1 LLILLYFYF
10 IDGHNSS
17 LSARAKNDTNTT
29 SSSFNSPSSPFDSL
43 RTWSSSALLY
53 ARQYVSE
60 HLSRGNGS
68 STTGD
73 PETVARVSALRE
85 QQRYYARLLRIAT
98 TLTGQLEQIV
108 RTQRALGGAFGELS
122 QCGGDV
128 ALGEQFACSTD
139 VMRLMS
145 KQGDALLGDLFFLFM
160 VTALEA
166 TCLLL
171 CLITLV

>member
-1 LLILLYFYF
+1 MHCVLTVIA
-10 IDGHNSS
+10 DGHNS
-17 LSARAKNDTNTT
+17 LSDAPIKNNSHSTPT
-29 SSSFNSPSSPFDSL
+29 SVNSPSSPFDSL

-60 HLSRGNGS
+60 HFSRGNG
-68 STTGD
+68 TTAAGD

-85 QQRYYARLLRIAT
+85 QQRYYVRLLRMAT
-98 TLTGQLEQIV
+98 TLTGQLEQMV

-145 KQGDALLGDLFFLFM
+145 KQGDTLLGK
-160 VTALEA
+160 
-166 TCLLL
+166 LLL
-171 CLITLV
+171 LFILIATLQSACFINLTYQ